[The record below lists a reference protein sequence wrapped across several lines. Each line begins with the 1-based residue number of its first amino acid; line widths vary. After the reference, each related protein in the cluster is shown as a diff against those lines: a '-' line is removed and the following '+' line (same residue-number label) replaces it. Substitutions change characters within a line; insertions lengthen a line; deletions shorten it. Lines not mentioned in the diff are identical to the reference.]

1 MYKTIDPK
9 DISTR
14 ELHGYLLGAV
24 APRPIAFAS
33 TIDSQGNVNVSPF
46 SFFNVF
52 GSNPPTL
59 IFSPARRVR
68 DNTTKHTLENVREVP
83 EVVINVVNY
92 AMVEQISLAST
103 EYPKGVNEFVKAGFT
118 QLPSQK
124 VKPPR
129 VGESPVAFECKVKQI
144 VETGSEGGAGN
155 LIICEV
161 VMVHVK
167 EEILDAHGKI
177 DQHKIDLVGRL
188 GGLWYV
194 RASGDALFQVPNPTG
209 TQNIGFDGLPSFLL
223 ETDRLTANELAKLA
237 RHEALPST
245 EQVSAFAQSEECR
258 QQLQGQAGEEK
269 IYELA
274 KQYLRNNEVEKAWL
288 TLLQLNS
295 KK

>member
-33 TIDSQGNVNVSPF
+33 TIDSRGNVNLSPF

-68 DNTTKHTLENVREVP
+68 DNTTKHTLENVQEVG

-103 EYPKGVNEFVKAGFT
+103 EYPKGVNEFIKAGFT
-118 QLPSQK
+118 QVPSLK

-144 VETGSEGGAGN
+144 IATGEEGGAGN

-161 VMVHVK
+161 VMVHIK
-167 EEILDAHGKI
+167 EDILDEGGKI

-194 RASGDALFQVPNPTG
+194 RASGDALFEVPNPSG
-209 TQNIGFDGLPSFLL
+209 TQNIGFDGLPAFLL
-223 ETDRLTANELAKLA
+223 ETNRLTANELAKLA
-237 RHEALPST
+237 RHEALPPA
-245 EQVSAFAQSEECR
+245 EQVKAFAQSEEYR
-258 QQLQGQAGEEK
+258 KQLAGKPDEET
-269 IYELA
+269 IYDLA
-274 KQYLRNNEVEKAWL
+274 KQHLRNNEVEKAWL
-288 TLLQLNS
+288 YLLQLNNQ
-295 KK
+295 